1 MPELLNSKFQC
12 QGQIQAQKIYYQKP
26 ILAPNLLGGVENT
39 HWLDSALGNFNI
51 VQSIP
56 FISAITL
63 YDRKL
68 ICEKIHILFY
78 HICTYYIIISFI
90 FLETRYTNILPPA
103 DDHSINQ
110 SPEAQI
116 RERLLSLNQ
125 VCTVNSDWI
134 LNRSNLIL
142 FYSFEICSV
151 KQMVHD
157 AKKRTHFS
165 FPEVLS
171 FSHILHIFHTR
182 LLIV

>member
-1 MPELLNSKFQC
+1 MGRVEKVLLH
-12 QGQIQAQKIYYQKP
+12 YM
-26 ILAPNLLGGVENT
+26 

-51 VQSIP
+51 VP
-56 FISAITL
+56 KVYVFYFRFTL

-68 ICEKIHILFY
+68 ICEKIHLLFY

-142 FYSFEICSV
+142 FYSFEI

-182 LLIV
+182 LLIVWT

>member
-1 MPELLNSKFQC
+1 MKNSWHQ
-12 QGQIQAQKIYYQKP
+12 
-26 ILAPNLLGGVENT
+26 NT
-39 HWLDSALGNFNI
+39 KWPYWTPCN
-51 VQSIP
+51 
-56 FISAITL
+56 SAIWI
-63 YDRKL
+63 Y
-68 ICEKIHILFY
+68 
-78 HICTYYIIISFI
+78 ISFPLHMI
-90 FLETRYTNILPPA
+90 NMWICKLFSTLKLFLSFFLETRYTNILPPA

-110 SPEAQI
+110 SPEALI
-116 RERLLSLNQ
+116 RERVLSLNQ
-125 VCTVNSDWI
+125 VCTANSDWI

-182 LLIV
+182 LLIVWR